1 MFGMELTLNA
11 VPSTVPI
18 PVFFCPWYRFRYHSR
33 DQAIQKDFLCEMHKE
48 EYHGHLL
55 LLELF
60 MLVFGI

>member
-11 VPSTVPI
+11 VPSTLQI
-18 PVFFCPWYRFRYHSR
+18 PVFCPWYKFRCHSR
-33 DQAIQKDFLCEMHKE
+33 DQVIQKYFLCEMHKE

-55 LLELF
+55 LLELS